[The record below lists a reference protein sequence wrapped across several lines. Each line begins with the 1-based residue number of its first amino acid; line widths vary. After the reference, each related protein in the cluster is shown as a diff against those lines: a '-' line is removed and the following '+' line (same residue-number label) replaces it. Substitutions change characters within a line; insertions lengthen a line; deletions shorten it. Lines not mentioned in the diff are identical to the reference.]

1 MWLSAGR
8 SATFLQGAD
17 WCGVTDEI
25 HFGGGGGRRVEDVPS
40 DVPSENQQEESE
52 NDYSFPQRSF
62 LFLWVCFFQTFHMGH
77 FFQLFQ
83 SETH

>member
-1 MWLSAGR
+1 MKNVIVHGFRRSYGGRELTGLSR
-8 SATFLQGAD
+8 CDSLQRAD

-62 LFLWVCFFQTFHMGH
+62 LFL
-77 FFQLFQ
+77 
-83 SETH
+83 